1 MNTYI
6 VLAFIVAAI
15 ALLLEWLLF
24 ARLREIAAN
33 TRETRNACE
42 TIKTRFY
49 ALRICTRKSTV
60 LKMTTKINGG
70 KL

>member
-42 TIKTRFY
+42 TIKNTL
-49 ALRICTRKSTV
+49 LRIED
-60 LKMTTKINGG
+60 MYAQEHGFEDDN
-70 KL
+70 